1 MSTRV
6 THEGLYDLN
15 CCRGFVLQVADVTTL
30 KVRHYVSLGLGPLV
44 GKKGE

>member
-1 MSTRV
+1 MSNRV
-6 THEGLYDLN
+6 THEGLHDLN
-15 CCRGFVLQVADVTTL
+15 CWRGFVLQVADVTTL